1 MQKLNIEIEN
11 ENFVTVKLNRGGISS
26 EKLITYPQLQTL
38 LGGTSPSY
46 DSGWLPG
53 ETGVQRIKTK
63 SDGRTYMCYLEPPQ
77 VRTVKYRSDLWNE
90 AEDRFEEDDYE
101 DYDDYRQDVEDEYY
115 RLVDLHG
122 EDEDNEFQ
130 VPMPILGVLAR
141 YRPATDG
148 GVYFEELVAFSL
160 KNPILTGN
168 ETVYYP
174 PVNNIYEDGRI
185 CWGNADIRLT
195 SPRQLE
201 GLWTTF
207 FHNYANYDLA
217 LERIHEYTAPGANI
231 ESFKPHHL
239 HRDIHELI
247 KDGMSHEEALDFVS
261 DKLEEHHQIT
271 NLNNFFDR

>member
-11 ENFVTVKLNRGGISS
+11 ENFVTVKLNREGVSS

-63 SDGRTYMCYLEPPQ
+63 SNGKTYICYLEPAQ
-77 VRTVKYRSDLWNE
+77 MRTIKYRGDLWAE
-90 AEDRFEEDDYE
+90 AKERFDEDYYD
-101 DYDDYRQDVEDEYY
+101 DYDDYLRDVEEEYE
-115 RLVDLHG
+115 RLVEEHG
-122 EDEDNEFQ
+122 EDEDSTFQ
-130 VPMPILGVLAR
+130 VPMPILGILAR
-141 YRPATDG
+141 YRPDTEG
-148 GVYFEELVAFSL
+148 GIYFEELIAFAL

-174 PVNNIYEDGRI
+174 PVNNIYDDGRI
-185 CWGNADIRLT
+185 CWGSTDLRLT
-195 SPRQLE
+195 GVRQLE

-207 FHNYANYDLA
+207 FHNYANYDLSY
-217 LERIHEYTAPGANI
+217 ERIAEYTMPGRSL

-239 HRDIHELI
+239 HRDVHGLI
-247 KDGMSHEEALDFVS
+247 QDGMSHEEALEFVS
-261 DKLEEHHQIT
+261 DKLHRHHRIE
-271 NLNNFFDR
+271 NLNNFFNR